1 MSRRFPGNHP
11 KLDAVR
17 ENKKKIHNE
26 DKEEQLTQD
35 ETDALNQLENESQKR
50 SINHSKTD
58 PYNDVKVSIKRKRD
72 SALNE
77 TINELVENQKEIEN
91 QLKKSDVIKTH
102 IKQIINK
109 IFDSYLDRDNY
120 IANLTY
126 TEYN

>member
-58 PYNDVKVSIKRKRD
+58 PYNDVKVSLKRKRD

-77 TINELVENQKEIEN
+77 IINELVNDQEEIDRN
-91 QLKKSDVIKTH
+91 LFIACNVKKYLKQDKS
-102 IKQIINK
+102 
-109 IFDSYLDRDNY
+109 
-120 IANLTY
+120 
-126 TEYN
+126 